1 MLARSRRVDL
11 GGAAARRGSRPP
23 LAENRNLMSTQ
34 IEVPDRFQ
42 SEAVENPPPIEQ
54 VDHPVTIIR
63 PAQGWQ
69 AVNFREIW
77 RFRELMYFLAWRDL
91 KARYKQTVL
100 GGLWA
105 LLQPLA
111 TMAVFTIFLGKMA
124 AARGPDGEALYPPY
138 WLFVF
143 TGMLPW
149 TFFANTLSFSS
160 QSVVTGANLITK
172 IYFPRLIIPVAAA
185 GVPFVDLAVSL
196 GILSILMLLAG
207 ALPGWGL

>member
-1 MLARSRRVDL
+1 
-11 GGAAARRGSRPP
+11 
-23 LAENRNLMSTQ
+23 MSTQ
-34 IEVPDRFQ
+34 IELPEQVQ
-42 SEAVENPPPIEQ
+42 SEAVEKPPPAEP
-54 VDHPVTIIR
+54 VDQHVTIIC
-63 PAQGWQ
+63 PAHGWQ
-69 AVNFREIW
+69 TVNFREIW

-91 KARYKQTVL
+91 KTRYKQTVL

-111 TMAVFTIFLGKMA
+111 TMAVFTIFLGKVA
-124 AARGPDGEALYPPY
+124 AAQGLNGEAVFPPY

-172 IYFPRLIIPVAAA
+172 IYFPRLIIPLAVA
-185 GVPFVDLAVSL
+185 GVTF
-196 GILSILMLLAG
+196 I
-207 ALPGWGL
+207 